1 MDSLFKKLWKV
12 VAAGGT
18 LLAYQAL
25 LDRVKSKESFIEQKN
40 QILEIKDE
48 IKNVQELLNQS
59 TKDDLVKKTII
70 NKIEPLNNS
79 IKELESFYNS
89 WPSQDNKEQNIK
101 NIDEFKD
108 SYHREMGDLITKC
121 HNRISDLEKFLKDN
135 NFKFSED
142 NFISKLIT
150 EFKDYLSTLSIEQ
163 LCILID
169 FLLITL
175 VFSCLITILFAFY
188 GNFLIDK
195 FSLEE
200 KYPKLS
206 VIIKLRRKF
215 QHYYIIT
222 NSLIIIFALLFM
234 GYVNLFTLLNGS

>member
-1 MDSLFKKLWKV
+1 MNSFLKRLWQLKHSLRKPA
-12 VAAGGT
+12 VAIGVGLST
-18 LLAYQAL
+18 MLAYQAL
-25 LDRVKSKESFIEQKN
+25 YDRILSKTAFIDQLRWN
-40 QILEIKDE
+40 DIPIIKKD
-48 IKNVQELLNQS
+48 IAAALL
-59 TKDDLVKKTII
+59 
-70 NKIEPLNNS
+70 
-79 IKELESFYNS
+79 ELELFQNS
-89 WPSQDNKEQNIK
+89 WPSLENKVQNIS
-101 NIDEFKD
+101 NINEFIN
-108 SYHREMGDLITKC
+108 SYHQEMGKFITKC
-121 HNRISDLEKFLKDN
+121 NNRISDLEEFLRDN
-135 NFKFSED
+135 NLNLFED

-175 VFSCLITILFAFY
+175 VFSCLITILVAFY

-234 GYVNLFTLLNGS
+234 GYVNLLTLLNGS